1 MINID
6 FFRERCWRLIPYIAT
21 LYYLEIMY
29 LMFIVNFIAGKI
41 IAVGTGFAL
50 AILLSFHVVA
60 LFNRKNLNRK
70 IQLFLMDLHFAYS
83 AAFIVSR
90 VVTGFTLS
98 GGDIAVTVFRGITA
112 LIEIP
117 MIIFL
122 TDDLIIRRYR

>member
-41 IAVGTGFAL
+41 ISVGAGFAL

-83 AAFIVSR
+83 AAFIFSR
-90 VVTGFTLS
+90 IVNGFTLS
-98 GGDIAVTVFRGITA
+98 GGDIVLTIFRGGIA

-117 MIIFL
+117 MIIVL
-122 TDDLIIRRYR
+122 TDELIIRRYR